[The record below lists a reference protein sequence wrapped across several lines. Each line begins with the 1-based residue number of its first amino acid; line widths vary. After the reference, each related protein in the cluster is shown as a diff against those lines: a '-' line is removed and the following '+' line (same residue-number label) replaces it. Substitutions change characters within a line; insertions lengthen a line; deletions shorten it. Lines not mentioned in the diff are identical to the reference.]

1 MSNALMEKIL
11 KNSPTKYTAKLSE
24 SDIFLG
30 AEIVPTD
37 YPILNLAFSGDLDGG
52 LVSGVTL
59 VAGPTATYKSLLS
72 LVCAKAYMDKF
83 PDAVC
88 IVYDSEGGMTP
99 DYIAKQGIDI
109 ERVVHVAIDHLEM
122 LKFDIVKQLKD
133 INRGEHVFFIIDSIG
148 NTASL
153 KELEDAEKGESK
165 AEMQRAKVVKGLLRM
180 ITPSLVHKNLPCIAI
195 CHTYETLEIYSKTVI
210 SGGTGLMYSCNQ
222 AFIMGKQQEKE
233 DKELMGYNFILNVEK
248 SRFVRQK
255 SKFPLQVLF
264 DEGIQKYSG
273 MKELAV
279 EFGYLHT
286 GAWCQIWDFESGKM
300 SEKKLRSADI
310 PLDFYEKLVQNPEF
324 KRQCS
329 EKFKL

>member
-88 IVYDSEGGMTP
+88 IV
-99 DYIAKQGIDI
+99 
-109 ERVVHVAIDHLEM
+109 

-222 AFIMGKQQEKE
+222 AFIMGKQQEMD
-233 DKELMGYNFILNVEK
+233 DKELMGYNFILKVEK

-324 KRQCS
+324 KAKVS
-329 EKFKL
+329 EKYKLQEYRLWVDIFRMIMKSIYKIIMVFVVVMTQR